1 MQAAAVRC
9 LVIFLHRFATTAL
22 RAGSILPL
30 IAAVTAHQAEQRC
43 AAGEP
48 GRGEGAAYKGTHKSL
63 SPRGV
68 VPRRGG
74 RAAAAWT
81 LPTAPRQ
88 AGTRRRGRATA
99 LSCRSDSWG
108 AQAGR
113 PVGGAV
119 RPVGGAGRP
128 LPVRRLLCSPRLA
141 ARSRT
146 GSLGQFASSSE
157 KRHGV
162 MPAWLPSCKQARGR
176 GRGC

>member
-1 MQAAAVRC
+1 MWSSLYLRGTLSVQAMRRLPGKEPALKTKQRGARSFPHQTLHTCHVTEQDSAGDPDSGRCALPPPGSSRVQAAAVGC

-74 RAAAAWT
+74 RAVAAWT

-88 AGTRRRGRATA
+88 AGTRRRPRDSA
-99 LSCRSDSWG
+99 LV
-108 AQAGR
+108 
-113 PVGGAV
+113 P
-119 RPVGGAGRP
+119 
-128 LPVRRLLCSPRLA
+128 
-141 ARSRT
+141 
-146 GSLGQFASSSE
+146 
-157 KRHGV
+157 K
-162 MPAWLPSCKQARGR
+162 
-176 GRGC
+176 